1 MGQAYLEPVDHPA
14 AWMASDFSSLDDITL
29 RFDQR
34 HIDAFED
41 AWQAIDRAGLTLDQ
55 VEREHFEVPAI
66 ADDLADIYR
75 EIIDGRG
82 LVLIDRLPIEDWPLT
97 KTEIIYWGIGTH
109 FGTGVSQSVM
119 GDRLGHVINVGGK
132 DPKERAYRNSM
143 PLTLHTDGCGILG
156 MLSIRP
162 ADEGG
167 LSQYASALAVHNE
180 ILKARPDLLEPLYR
194 GFRYHRFGEQGPGE
208 EPVTPHEV
216 PVLCQRDGVVSTRYI
231 AGYIYMAYEEL
242 GEEIG
247 AVEREA
253 LEFFDE
259 TAQRDDMKLEFMM
272 PPGQLCFA
280 NNYTVLHAR
289 TGFEDRPGPDTGR
302 MLLRLWLTAHDRRP
316 IDPRIEIYR
325 SQGIKKQESRE
336 NTRYDGDA
344 TDVLEQ
350 GVLRY

>member
-1 MGQAYLEPVDHPA
+1 MGNAYLEPVNHAA
-14 AWMASDFSSLDDITL
+14 AWKASDFASLADVTVTW
-29 RFDQR
+29 DQR

-41 AWQAIDRAGLTLDQ
+41 AYRQIENAGLDLDD
-55 VEREHFEVPAI
+55 VEREHFPVSAI
-66 ADDLADIYR
+66 SDDLADIYR

-82 LVLIDRLPIEDWPLT
+82 FVLIDRLPVEEWPLT

-109 FGTGVSQSVM
+109 FGVGVSQSVM
-119 GDRLGHVINVGGK
+119 GDRLGHVVNIGGK
-132 DPKERAYRNSM
+132 DAKERAYRNSR

-156 MLSIRP
+156 LLSIRP

-167 LSQYASALAVHNE
+167 LSQYVSALAIHNE
-180 ILKARPDLLEPLYR
+180 ILKTRPEYLEPLYR
-194 GFRYHRFGEQGPGE
+194 GFRYHRFGEQRPGE
-208 EPVTPHEV
+208 PPVTEHEV
-216 PVLCQRDGVVSTRYI
+216 PVLCQREGVVSTRYI

-242 GEEIG
+242 NEELSDLDLG
-247 AVEREA
+247 ALA
-253 LEFFDE
+253 YFDDV
-259 TAQRDDMKLEFMM
+259 AQRDDMKLEFMM

-325 SQGIKKQESRE
+325 GQGIAKQPDRE
-336 NTRYDGDA
+336 NTRYTGDA
-344 TDVLEQ
+344 ADVLT
-350 GVLRY
+350 GDLLRY